1 MRSHGKIS
9 YSIIFGMI
17 LACAGMLFA
26 QSTQD
31 RTLFV
36 NGKSY
41 GTVAQIAGR
50 SYVDVETLAQI
61 TGGSVTIE
69 PNRIL
74 LTISASGSETSS
86 NTAAAPLSPP
96 PPGLSRGFSSA
107 AISLLA
113 EMREWRGAVGTILT
127 YNVPVVG
134 TWPQDYRDHVNADL
148 SQVGLAAATSSD
160 QDAFQLLRN
169 EFGNLAQWADQV
181 VSNRNSMNATN
192 TVTPNALQNDQT
204 LAKITDCG
212 RFLNSMVVSGTYAD
226 NASCH

>member
-1 MRSHGKIS
+1 MRSRGTIP
-9 YSIIFGMI
+9 YYILFGII

-26 QSTQD
+26 QAIPD

-41 GTVAQIAGR
+41 GTVAQIDGR
-50 SYVDVETLAQI
+50 SYVDIETLTQI

-74 LTISASGSETSS
+74 LTIIAPGSEANS
-86 NTAAAPLSPP
+86 NAAPP
-96 PPGLSRGFSSA
+96 PPPQGLSRGFSSA
-107 AISLLA
+107 AISELA

-134 TWPQDYRDHVNADL
+134 TWPQDYRDHVNANL
-148 SQVGLAAATSSD
+148 LQVGLAASTPSD
-160 QDAFQLLRN
+160 QDAFQLLSN
-169 EFGNLAQWADQV
+169 EFANLEQWADQV

-192 TVTPNALQNDQT
+192 TVTPNAVGNDQT

-212 RFLNSMVVSGTYAD
+212 RFLNSMLVSGAYAD

>member
-1 MRSHGKIS
+1 
-9 YSIIFGMI
+9 
-17 LACAGMLFA
+17 MLFA
-26 QSTQD
+26 QGTPD

-41 GTVAQIAGR
+41 GTVAQIAGH

-61 TGGSVTIE
+61 TGGSVTVE

-74 LTISASGSETSS
+74 LTISASGSEANS
-86 NTAAAPLSPP
+86 NTAAAPPP
-96 PPGLSRGFSSA
+96 PAPPQGLSRGFSSA
-107 AISLLA
+107 AISELA

-134 TWPQDYRDHVNADL
+134 TWPQDYRDHVNMDL
-148 SQVGLAAATSSD
+148 SQVGLVAATSSD
-160 QDAFQLLRN
+160 QNAFQLLRN
-169 EFGNLAQWADQV
+169 EFGNLDEWADQV

-212 RFLNSMVVSGTYAD
+212 RFLNSMLVSGAFAD

>member
-1 MRSHGKIS
+1 MRSHGKIPYYIS
-9 YSIIFGMI
+9 FGII
-17 LACAGMLFA
+17 LACAGLLFA

-36 NGKSY
+36 NGKSF
-41 GTVAQIAGR
+41 GTVAQIDGH
-50 SYVDVETLAQI
+50 SYVDIETLTQI
-61 TGGSVTIE
+61 TGGTVTIE

-74 LTISASGSETSS
+74 LTIIGSGSES
-86 NTAAAPLSPP
+86 NAAPPPQPP
-96 PPGLSRGFSSA
+96 PPGLSRGFASA
-107 AISLLA
+107 AISELA
-113 EMREWRGAVGTILT
+113 EMREWRGAIGTILT

-134 TWPQDYRDHVNADL
+134 TWPQDYRDHVNMDL
-148 SQVGLAAATSSD
+148 SQVGLVAATSSD
-160 QDAFQLLRN
+160 QNAFQLLRN
-169 EFGNLAQWADQV
+169 EFGNLDEWADQV

-212 RFLNSMVVSGTYAD
+212 RFLNSMLVSGAFAD